1 MDQNSRPPGQPP
13 GMPPAQEPFGPPVG
27 MTPAPDLEPEPE
39 EEHYEPAEFPSRF
52 WQRLDYMLHHPGS
65 ILESLRQD
73 LDVWRIARIFL
84 GIALAMAAIYGAV
97 MGATNL
103 LQASEMHTGS
113 KFLMVLTSAI
123 KVPALFLFTLVIIVP
138 PIYVA
143 NTFVGPRLG
152 FRQLVTVLL
161 ASMAVTTIILAST
174 ATVAFFFALTTRSYH
189 FIKLLHVAFF
199 VYAGLSG
206 LRFFHKCM
214 SAVAPS
220 AVGVS
225 LTRLFLGTL
234 VLYIFVGT
242 QLAWVLRPFVGD
254 PDMEFRLFRPR
265 YGNFYESVWHS
276 FRQWSK
282 QQFGP
287 KEPEAPGETP
297 EEGPTGE
304 SAREGLLPEGSS
316 GVEGAR
322 RRSPGSG

>member
-13 GMPPAQEPFGPPVG
+13 GMPPPQAPFGAPFGAASVG
-27 MTPAPDLEPEPE
+27 DQQPEIEP
-39 EEHYEPAEFPSRF
+39 EHYEPAQFPRGF

-84 GIALAMAAIYGAV
+84 GVALAMAAIYGAV

-103 LQASEMHTGS
+103 LQASAMATGG
-113 KFLMVLTSAI
+113 KFLMILTSAI
-123 KVPALFLFTLVIIVP
+123 KVPALFVFTLVIIVP
-138 PIYVA
+138 PTYVA
-143 NTFVGPRLG
+143 NMFVGPRLG

-161 ASMAVTTIILAST
+161 ASVAVTAIILAST

-189 FIKLLHVAFF
+189 FIKLLHVLFF

-206 LRFFHKCM
+206 LRFFSKCM
-214 SAVAPS
+214 NAVAPS
-220 AVGVS
+220 VGRVS

-234 VLYIFVGT
+234 VLYVFVGT

-254 PDMEFRLFRPR
+254 PDMEFQLFRPR

-276 FRQWSK
+276 FRQWTK

-287 KEPEAPGETP
+287 REPDAPAEPP
-297 EEGPTGE
+297 EERQSGDASGE
-304 SAREGLLPEGSS
+304 AVLPDDRS
-316 GVEGAR
+316 GVIDVR
-322 RRSPGSG
+322 RRSPGPG